1 LQFVP
6 RDRGG
11 ALPCGGVSEGGAK
24 SGLPRTSDGF
34 ELLGE
39 LGSGGMGV
47 VYRARELATGRIV
60 ALKVLRHSNDP
71 EDTMFDRFQ
80 REAMLSASLSD
91 SRCVFV
97 YGAHS
102 FEGAPAIAMELV
114 EGPTL
119 EQVVARKEP
128 IPVRKAVQWGIEL
141 LEALEVAH
149 RAGILHRDVKPSN
162 CFLDLAGRVKL
173 GDFGLSRTVQTNV
186 HLTDKGQFLGSPL
199 YASPEQIRGREV
211 DERSDLYSAAATL
224 FTLLAGRPGW
234 TGTNLQEVFAR
245 ILSEPPD
252 DLHALRAD
260 VPAELE
266 SVVARAMDKDPA
278 RRFQSVRELRVALH
292 PFAVDAPSA
301 DLARRIAAWCV
312 DFVVASVIVQVVWV
326 LVQLCR
332 GGELAWEAG
341 SARAELGLTLF
352 RLFYFTLFEG
362 LWGRGL
368 GKWALGLRVESSGS
382 RTVGFGRAAWRTSVL
397 LAPGLLIPLAT
408 IAFGGVA
415 WAREDLGSMVW
426 FAVLFLA
433 PRGSRATLFART
445 GLHERWSGTRTT
457 QSALP
462 LQRVSHE
469 LVSVETRAPLAEVE
483 GDGILDRYRL
493 RGRVAFTD
501 RGPLYL
507 GEDALLERDVWILP
521 ASAEESAV
529 DLALAQ
535 RERATRLRWLASF
548 EHAGHRWTV
557 LEAPGGESLVN
568 WRTPQDE
575 LAWQVILRLLVEL
588 TDELSSG
595 TDPISLDS
603 LWIDRSHHLRVLDFR
618 IAASGTEPLERHVLL
633 ARFARILL
641 SDEFELP
648 RDMPGH
654 AEAVVKSVLSGEP
667 RNLRRLHSELV
678 ALSERIAHVT
688 VQQRVLQVGSS
699 ALVMGLSFLIPLG
712 LPLDLQLEGNEVSG
726 QNPRVAGAAIL
737 AVCAFWALY
746 AALTRGGVL
755 MRLFGL
761 RLRGPRGRR
770 AGALVWIARMLT
782 ILSPLASLG
791 IALLVL
797 DSGTAHF
804 LWMGAAL
811 LAMLGG
817 ATYTVLRPQLGL
829 VDRLLGTRMVQR

>member
-1 LQFVP
+1 VT
-6 RDRGG
+6 
-11 ALPCGGVSEGGAK
+11 EGGAK
-24 SGLPRTSDGF
+24 RGLPRTSDGF
-34 ELLGE
+34 ELLAE
-39 LGSGGMGV
+39 LGNGGMGV

-60 ALKVLRHSNDP
+60 ALKVLRHSNDE
-71 EDTMFDRFQ
+71 EDTTFDRFH
-80 REAMLSASLSD
+80 REAMLAASLSD

-114 EGPTL
+114 EGQTL

-162 CFLDLAGRVKL
+162 CFLDPAGRVKL
-173 GDFGLSRTVQTNV
+173 GDFGLSRTVETNV

-252 DLHALRAD
+252 ELHALRPD
-260 VPAELE
+260 VPEELAG
-266 SVVARAMDKDPA
+266 VVARAMDKDPA
-278 RRFQSVRELRVALH
+278 RRFQNVREMRVALH
-292 PFAVDAPSA
+292 PFAVDAPPA
-301 DLARRIAAWCV
+301 DLARRVTAWFV
-312 DFVVASVIVQVVWV
+312 DVLLATVVAQVLWA
-326 LVQLCR
+326 LGMLLR
-332 GGELAWEAG
+332 GAELAPEDW
-341 SARAELGLTLF
+341 SAHEELGLALF
-352 RLFYFTLFEG
+352 TILYLTLFEG

-368 GKWALGLRVESSGS
+368 GKWALGLRVESSAS
-382 RTVGFGRAAWRTSVL
+382 RTVGLGRAALRASVL
-397 LAPGLLIPLAT
+397 FAPGLLLPLAT
-408 IAFGGVA
+408 IG
-415 WAREDLGSMVW
+415 LGSVHWTLEELWPIAW
-426 FAVLFLA
+426 FALLFLA
-433 PRGSRATLFART
+433 PRGARSTLLARR
-445 GLHERWSGTRTT
+445 GLHELWSGTRTT
-457 QSALP
+457 QSAMP

-469 LVSVETRAPLAEVE
+469 LVAVETRAPVAEVE

-493 RGRVAFTD
+493 RGRVALTD

-521 ASAEESAV
+521 AGAEESAV
-529 DLALAQ
+529 DLGLAQ

-548 EHAGHRWTV
+548 EQDGRRWTV
-557 LEAPGGESLVN
+557 LEAPGGESLEN
-568 WRTPQDE
+568 WRAPQDE

-588 TDELSSG
+588 TDELASG
-595 TDPISLDS
+595 TEPVALDA

-618 IAASGTEPLERHVLL
+618 IAASGAEPLERHVLL

-654 AEAVVKSVLSGEP
+654 AEATVKSVLSGEP
-667 RNLRRLHSELV
+667 RDLRRLHSELV

-699 ALVMGLSFLIPLG
+699 ALVMGLSFLIPHG
-712 LPLDLQLEGNEVSG
+712 LALDLQLEGVEVSG
-726 QNPRVAGAAIL
+726 ENPRVAGAAVL

-755 MRLFGL
+755 LRLFGL

-797 DSGTAHF
+797 DSGTAHSV
-804 LWMGAAL
+804 WTGAAL

-829 VDRLLGTRMVQR
+829 VDRLLGTRMVPR